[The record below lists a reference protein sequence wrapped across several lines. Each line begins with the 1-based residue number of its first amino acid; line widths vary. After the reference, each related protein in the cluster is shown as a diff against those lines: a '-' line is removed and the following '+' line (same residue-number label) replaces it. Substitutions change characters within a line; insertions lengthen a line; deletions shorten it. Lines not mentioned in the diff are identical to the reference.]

1 MMPTNESHA
10 SVHCTIAR
18 PEDRAPAQEDVGL
31 ESPVMMQNVL
41 SPRTVLVHCTIT
53 RSENGAPVQGN
64 VWLAIQPLLRTPVL
78 CVKPLNDPIEII
90 FLRTLEMPE
99 GDASG
104 RGWNLVIKLR
114 VHCKEDEFKSEIIR
128 LSPATSQ
135 TSDQQLDDVV
145 AVIREFKAQALAT
158 AAAREAGHEGPT
170 TKSDFQH
177 LLALTAEMS
186 LNELPEYFTQG
197 SVQTSVLEARPLPS
211 VSPQS
216 AEEHAE
222 TCSSEND
229 KADDPYV
236 VEGVVSRRSFR
247 DWRKLESAWYRL
259 ESAWYRWHSLYE
271 DSWQRRFSSNV
282 HEDTS
287 DSECDSP
294 RSSLQDFRSAQDL
307 RVLDH
312 AWYRWLQF
320 VEHRRCY
327 SSSCSSCSDDSFTE
341 GMYDDVM
348 EFGCY
353 PLRIPTQDCL
363 PPQHIRNSWR
373 SDCTISFS

>member
-1 MMPTNESHA
+1 
-10 SVHCTIAR
+10 
-18 PEDRAPAQEDVGL
+18 
-31 ESPVMMQNVL
+31 MMQNVL

-99 GDASG
+99 DDASG

-177 LLALTAEMS
+177 LLALTADMS
-186 LNELPEYFTQG
+186 LNELPEYFTPG

-229 KADDPYV
+229 TADAPY
-236 VEGVVSRRSFR
+236 
-247 DWRKLESAWYRL
+247 
-259 ESAWYRWHSLYE
+259 
-271 DSWQRRFSSNV
+271 
-282 HEDTS
+282 S
-287 DSECDSP
+287 DIVPCH
-294 RSSLQDFRSAQDL
+294 L
-307 RVLDH
+307 
-312 AWYRWLQF
+312 
-320 VEHRRCY
+320 
-327 SSSCSSCSDDSFTE
+327 CS
-341 GMYDDVM
+341 
-348 EFGCY
+348 
-353 PLRIPTQDCL
+353 
-363 PPQHIRNSWR
+363 
-373 SDCTISFS
+373 